1 MRIQHE
7 NSGNKSKQFPPV
19 FISVDFVVVS
29 CKFSTQQKHWN
40 CRQQRIFIHS
50 RIFMFMLFH
59 IDEEIHQI
67 ELIYSFHAHH
77 KEDDDDSLS
86 FQLFSLSKNANNLI
100 EAAQN
105 DKNSARQ
112 LNSKL
117 WERILFSMEKFCDV
131 GKLEMWKKLDKIME
145 WIEVIYDI
153 FLLDLWR
160 SSRAAFSFN
169 EFSFAFTKV
178 NISFDTLYII
188 WINGIS
194 GLRLCKQPRLS
205 RQQFHS
211 QSSSFLCSAQ
221 NRPASDE
228 DKETRFF

>member
-50 RIFMFMLFH
+50 RTFMFMLFH

-117 WERILFSMEKFCDV
+117 WERILFYFQWKSFVMSGNWKCEK
-131 GKLEMWKKLDKIME
+131 KTRQNHEMNWSN
-145 WIEVIYDI
+145 
-153 FLLDLWR
+153 LWYLSAR
-160 SSRAAFSFN
+160 LVAILSSC
-169 EFSFAFTKV
+169 V
-178 NISFDTLYII
+178 
-188 WINGIS
+188 
-194 GLRLCKQPRLS
+194 
-205 RQQFHS
+205 
-211 QSSSFLCSAQ
+211 
-221 NRPASDE
+221 
-228 DKETRFF
+228 